1 MAGPTGKIAM
11 VEPGLI
17 TEREV
22 IRGNSDMPLE
32 LFYLNSSKRYPRVN
46 GIWRSNL
53 RPSARHRKDNPVPE
67 HTA

>member
-11 VEPGLI
+11 VAPGLI
-17 TEREV
+17 TECEIIPRRKLDTT
-22 IRGNSDMPLE
+22 RG
-32 LFYLNSSKRYPRVN
+32 LFQNT